1 MSFEHIERRLARLRE
16 RMARDGLDALILMV
30 MERTNCESMEYITG
44 FRGSSGAVIVSR
56 DREYLVTDGRYAL
69 QARAQSP
76 FELRM
81 QGDRTLPEKALE
93 VLAEGRWQ
101 TVGYEADR
109 LTVRLF
115 GALKPGAPQWRDA
128 SGLLPALRRTK
139 DEIEVAAIRRAG
151 SIAYAA
157 YEKILGQA
165 AEGMR
170 ESDFNARLEYEV
182 RAMGAERGWR
192 LGTFLVASGERS
204 ALPHGA
210 PTDRAFKKG
219 DLVVVDFG
227 ATVGGYMSD
236 LTRTFSV
243 GPRSERAREMEEVL
257 LTAHREAV
265 RAMVPGAECR
275 SVDAVARKII
285 ADAGWGSHFG
295 HGLGHS
301 FGLEIHEDPRFST
314 LSRDILQV
322 DDVMTVEPGIYIE
335 GWGGMRIEDDYLVT
349 AEGAECLSGCEG
361 QEVAEI

>member
-1 MSFEHIERRLARLRE
+1 MSFGHIERRLARLRE
-16 RMARDGLDALILMV
+16 RMAQDGLDALVLV
-30 MERTNCESMEYITG
+30 VAERNNCESMEYITG

-56 DREYLVTDGRYAL
+56 DRSCLVTDGRYAL
-69 QARAQSP
+69 QAKVQSP

-81 QGDRTLPEKALE
+81 QGSGTLPEKTLE

-101 TVGYEADR
+101 TAGYEANR

-115 GALKPGAPQWRDA
+115 EALKPAAPRWQDA
-128 SGLLPALRRTK
+128 SALLPALRRTK
-139 DEIEVAAIRRAG
+139 DEVEVAAIRKAG

-157 YEKILGQA
+157 YEKVLGQA
-165 AEGMR
+165 AEGMT

-210 PTDRAFKKG
+210 PTERRFRKG

-227 ATVGGYMSD
+227 ATVEGYMSD

-243 GPRSERAREMEEVL
+243 GPLCEKA
-257 LTAHREAV
+257 
-265 RAMVPGAECR
+265 RAMEAALLEAHITSAGAIRSGVPCKA
-275 SVDAVARKII
+275 VDAVARDILTER
-285 ADAGWGSHFG
+285 GFG
-295 HGLGHS
+295 PLFTHGLGHGL
-301 FGLEIHEDPRFST
+301 GLEIHEDPRLSQLSGDT
-314 LSRDILQV
+314 LQEG
-322 DDVMTVEPGIYIE
+322 DVVTVEPGAYIE

-349 AEGAECLSGCEG
+349 AEGSECLSGGEG
-361 QEVAEI
+361 RAVAVI